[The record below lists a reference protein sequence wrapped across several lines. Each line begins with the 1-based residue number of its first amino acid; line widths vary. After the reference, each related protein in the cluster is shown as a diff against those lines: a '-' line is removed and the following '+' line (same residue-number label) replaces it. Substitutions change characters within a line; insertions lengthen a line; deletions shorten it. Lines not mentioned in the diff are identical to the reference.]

1 MRGSDRR
8 IGQIG
13 RLIRQLAVLVAAV
26 ALTGMLVRWGGAA
39 WSDLR
44 ALPDRPAATP
54 DDALADVAAVLA
66 LAAWTWLLLGA
77 VVTVVEALSHP
88 TGRPLAPRIAPAAWR
103 RLVVSIVGIGMLSAP
118 AGLAQASYGG
128 PASPGGAGGPTSSG
142 GSVGLGGSDPGSL
155 SQGGP
160 AQAVRGLPLP
170 DRPFSR
176 QQSESPSAA
185 GPGAVS
191 SPNPRVTVRPG
202 DSLWAIAERHLDP
215 HATDQAIADE
225 WRRWYAANRTGIGP
239 NPDLIYPGMV
249 LHAPTRKATS

>member
-118 AGLAQASYGG
+118 AGLAQASPGGPGG
-128 PASPGGAGGPTSSG
+128 PASSGGPAR
-142 GSVGLGGSDPGSL
+142 LAGSDPGSL

-160 AQAVRGLPLP
+160 AQAIRGLPLP

-176 QQSESPSAA
+176 QRSESPSAA
-185 GPGAVS
+185 APGAVS
-191 SPNPRVTVRPG
+191 SPNLQVTVRPG
-202 DSLWAIAERHLDP
+202 DSLWAIAARHLDP
-215 HATDQAIADE
+215 RATDQAIADE

-249 LHAPTRKATS
+249 LRAPTRKATS